1 MSHCM
6 SSSRRGRSLA
16 RAPNSTDGTTV
27 RDWAKDVADWMP
39 QIGIDFLEAVML
51 SARQTT
57 QQVPPVL

>member
-1 MSHCM
+1 M
-6 SSSRRGRSLA
+6 GVPLA
-16 RAPNSTDGTTV
+16 RASNSTDGTTV
-27 RDWAKDVADWMP
+27 RDWANWMP